1 MSLQKNALRQT
12 GVFDFFLVD
21 VKGVIV
27 EIIVDGAFSDPE
39 VLVGVLNDWFLEI
52 SHEIKDLYK
61 LILGRLPVY
70 RT

>member
-12 GVFDFFLVD
+12 RVFDFFLVD
-21 VKGVIV
+21 VKG
-27 EIIVDGAFSDPE
+27 IIVKVVIDSALSDPE
-39 VLVGVLNDWFLEI
+39 ILVGVLDDWLLEI

-61 LILGRLPVY
+61 LILGRLLVY